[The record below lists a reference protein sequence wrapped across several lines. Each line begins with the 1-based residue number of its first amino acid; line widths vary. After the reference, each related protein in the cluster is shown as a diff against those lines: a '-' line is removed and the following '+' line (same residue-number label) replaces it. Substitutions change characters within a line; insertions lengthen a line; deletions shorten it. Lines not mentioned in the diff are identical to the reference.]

1 MDLWI
6 SLLMRVSMHRVYN
19 VMKVFHSSHTHHMH
33 GVTRTQNRL
42 VHVLF
47 QQNQKDKEMTS
58 YLLGQATEN
67 WSRVAY
73 KFWMQ
78 THVEIRKKKK
88 SSYFA

>member
-6 SLLMRVSMHRVYN
+6 SVLMRASIPCTVCMGSQEHN
-19 VMKVFHSSHTHHMH
+19 
-33 GVTRTQNRL
+33 NRL

-47 QQNQKDKEMTS
+47 QQIQIDKEMTF
-58 YLLGQATEN
+58 YLMGQATEN
-67 WSRVAY
+67 WSCVAY

-78 THVEIRKKKK
+78 THVEIRKEK